1 MTGGLRIYQGMNI
14 KIGSSR
20 KKGDCTKKQS
30 QETTLTDYVRK
41 REHIICGSLHIWRG
55 LLLYHAPENI

>member
-1 MTGGLRIYQGMNI
+1 MVNAGADGRIMLMTGGLRIYQGMNI

-30 QETTLTDYVRK
+30 QETT
-41 REHIICGSLHIWRG
+41 
-55 LLLYHAPENI
+55 